1 MDARILRIGLRP
13 LLLTLLLFLTLV
25 SLGFLCDLI
34 LIQTGWMQTPL
45 IQALLPAREVAVNLI
60 GNTLELQGALVGLAI
75 TVASIMVQLSA
86 TRYSARALDLFAEDR
101 INLAQFALFIVTPF
115 YGLWLMF
122 LGQAIPWPTAHI
134 LIFKGLSL
142 LCVLC
147 LLPYFRYL
155 FFFLQPE
162 RLVERIRAG
171 AQVQRLSAT
180 LSPRELEAQQRNL
193 EQCVTQLSD
202 VVASCL
208 SNSDQ
213 RLAQRSIEQLRN
225 VATEYLHVKNR
236 LPDAWFSLPR
246 DAFPGWEE
254 ARLARLASDRTWVEM
269 HVLKQLEGIYVV
281 SLNRSREIA
290 AAIGHRTREVGMTAL
305 QVEDARALEL
315 TLMFFNTWL
324 RHAINAGDLRTL
336 FHIFYHY
343 RRLAEGCLGEPWIPT
358 LLRVA
363 NHFKYYGQECEK
375 RGVHFAMEI
384 AAYDLRVL
392 VERAWSVCHEAVEP
406 LLTTFLEVDR
416 IPDTTETAQSQR
428 GVRKHQAILAAF
440 LLAHSEEMLARRIF
454 EDMKHE
460 PRELLRSIH
469 AELSAITSPDY
480 WEIQERGTNFYFVPL
495 HQRAELSRFF
505 LWLEEQEP
513 EDRD

>member
-1 MDARILRIGLRP
+1 MESRVLKIGLRP
-13 LLLTLLLFLTLV
+13 LLLTLLLFLILV
-25 SLGFLCDLI
+25 SAGFLADLV
-34 LIQTGWMQTPL
+34 LQQTGWVHSPAL
-45 IQALLPAREVAVNLI
+45 SALLPARDVAVNLI

-101 INLAQFALFIVTPF
+101 LNLAQFSLFIVTPF

-122 LGQAIPWPTAHI
+122 LGQTIPWPTAHI

-155 FFFLQPE
+155 FWFLQPE
-162 RLVERIRAG
+162 HLVERIRAG
-171 AQVQRLSAT
+171 AQIEQLGPTLRPSQIDVSQRA
-180 LSPRELEAQQRNL
+180 LEFS
-193 EQCVTQLSD
+193 VMQLSD
-202 VVASCL
+202 VVANCL
-208 SNSDQ
+208 INSDL
-213 RLAQRSIEQLRN
+213 RLAQRSIEHLRG
-225 VATEYLHVKNR
+225 VATEYLAVKRR
-236 LPDAWFSLPR
+236 LPEGWFAIPR

-254 ARLARLASDRTWVEM
+254 ARLARLAADHTWVEM
-269 HVLKQLEGIYVV
+269 LVLKQLEGIYVQA
-281 SLNRSREIA
+281 LNRSREIA
-290 AAIGHRTREVGMTAL
+290 AAVGHRTREVGMAAL
-305 QVEDARALEL
+305 KNEDPRALEL
-315 TLMFFNTWL
+315 TLLFFNTWL

-343 RRLAEGCLGEPWIPT
+343 RRLAEGCLGDPWIPT
-358 LLRVA
+358 LLQIA
-363 NHFKYYGQECEK
+363 QHFKYYGQECEK

-406 LLTTFLEVDR
+406 LLHTFLEVDR

-440 LLAHSEEMLARRIF
+440 FLSHSEELLARHIY
-454 EDMKHE
+454 EDMRHE
-460 PRELLRSIH
+460 PREMLRSIH
-469 AELSAITSPDY
+469 AELSRIASPDY
-480 WEIQERGTNFYFVPL
+480 WEIQERGANFYFVPFQ
-495 HQRAELSRFF
+495 HRAELGRFF
-505 LWLEEQEP
+505 QWLEDQE
-513 EDRD
+513 EDDND